1 MDVDLSNRDDL
12 KDHDLVFLEQ
22 LTTVDWL
29 SLYGCT
35 HVTSQGMQHLRNLAE
50 LRYLSLACTSVDGPS
65 LAVLLSFPSLEILNL
80 QKVRNIL
87 DGVRFISG
95 QNL

>member
-65 LAVLLSFPSLEILNL
+65 LAVLLSFPSLEILICKRSEISLTGFDLFRVKNL
-80 QKVRNIL
+80 
-87 DGVRFISG
+87 
-95 QNL
+95 